1 VNIVRNLGNPYAFC
15 AVAAVSQVARVV
27 IADDDERTRAL
38 LRTILSY
45 SPVVE
50 VVGEAADGAEAVKV
64 ALERRADVVVLDV
77 NMPGLDGARA
87 AEVIRTYRPRVKVL
101 FHTAEVDAALKRR
114 AEALDA
120 PILLKGDPEVA
131 LHALEE
137 LLAPQIERLDPLV
150 AIVVAALERREGD
163 GVLVTDACGR
173 LLFYDSGA
181 ADLLDEPFPASG
193 PLDELLQ
200 RHPIVN
206 RDGSPRPLETTPA
219 ARALTE
225 RRPVKDEVCELR
237 GDVLRVYEMSAIPVF
252 ADENHLVGAAA
263 YVRLLAEATT

>member
-1 VNIVRNLGNPYAFC
+1 
-15 AVAAVSQVARVV
+15 VAAVSQLTRVV
-27 IADDDERTRAL
+27 IADDDERTRDV

-45 SPVVE
+45 SPAVE

-101 FHTAEVDAALKRR
+101 FHTAEVDNALRRR

-137 LLAPQIERLDPLV
+137 LVAPTTERLDPLV

-163 GVLVTDACGR
+163 GVLVTDARGQ

-181 ADLLDEPFPASG
+181 ADLLDEPFPGSG
-193 PLDELLQ
+193 FEEILE

-206 RDGSPRPLETTPA
+206 RDGTPRPLETIPA
-219 ARALTE
+219 ARALVE
-225 RRPVKDEVCELR
+225 RRPVTDEVCELR
-237 GDVLRVYEMSAIPVF
+237 GDVLRVYEMAAVPVF
-252 ADENHLVGAAA
+252 AEGDQLVGAAA
-263 YVRLLAEATT
+263 YVRLVPC

>member
-1 VNIVRNLGNPYAFC
+1 
-15 AVAAVSQVARVV
+15 VAAVSQSARVV
-27 IADDDERTRAL
+27 LADDDERTRAV

-45 SPVVE
+45 SPAVE

-101 FHTAEVDAALKRR
+101 FHTAEVDNALRRR
-114 AEALDA
+114 ADALGA
-120 PILLKGDPEVA
+120 SILLKGDPEVA

-137 LLAPQIERLDPLV
+137 LLTPQVERLDPLV

-163 GVLVTDACGR
+163 AVLVTDARGR

-193 PLDELLQ
+193 PLEELLQ
-200 RHPIVN
+200 RHPVVY
-206 RDGSPRPLETTPA
+206 RDGTPRALETIPA

-225 RRPVKDEVCELR
+225 RRPVTDEVCELR
-237 GDVLRVYEMSAIPVF
+237 GDLLRVYEMAAVPVF
-252 ADENHLVGAAA
+252 AEDDNLVGAAA
-263 YVRLLAEATT
+263 YVRLLPGL